1 MSNKEDIFAPL
12 DGISSSVDKAK
23 DEVFAMKMLGDG
35 VIITPTSNTHTI
47 IKSPVNG
54 VVQSTHDSKHA
65 IGILSEKGNEILIHV
80 GIDTVKLKG
89 SGFKQLIEMGQSVK
103 IGEPLLEVDFDFITK
118 NAPSNDVIVIIT
130 NLEDQML
137 DISSGN
143 VGNKDIIIKIK

>member
-12 DGISSSVDKAK
+12 NGISNSVSQAK

-35 VIITPTSNTHTI
+35 VIISPASNTNTI

-54 VVQSTHDSKHA
+54 VIQSTHDSKHA

-89 SGFKQLIEMGQSVK
+89 VGFKQLIEIGQSVK
-103 IGEPLLEVDFDFITK
+103 IGEALLEVDFDYIAK
-118 NAPSNDVIVIIT
+118 NAPSSDVIVIIT
-130 NLEDQML
+130 NLEEQVI

-143 VGNKDIIIKIK
+143 VNHESVIIKIK